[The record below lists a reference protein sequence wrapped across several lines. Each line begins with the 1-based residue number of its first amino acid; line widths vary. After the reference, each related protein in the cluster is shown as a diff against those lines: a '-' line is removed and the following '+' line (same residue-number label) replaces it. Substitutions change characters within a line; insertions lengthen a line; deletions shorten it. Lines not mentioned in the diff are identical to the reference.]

1 MKLYIA
7 RSRNS
12 YLIDDTYA
20 HITVKTRLSHLH
32 NSFFT
37 LLYYTH
43 FPSFYRALLRPIHQ
57 PSLYAFPYPPPSLS
71 LSAPPPSTIAAARR
85 TFPSA

>member
-1 MKLYIA
+1 METNCK
-7 RSRNS
+7 NE
-12 YLIDDTYA
+12 
-20 HITVKTRLSHLH
+20 TVTFTQL
-32 NSFFT
+32 FCYT